1 MQEMPEPNAAFTGS
15 IPENYDRYLGPVLFE
30 PYAKDLVARLNIS
43 DHASVLELACGTG
56 ILTKQLFEKRN
67 PSVKI
72 VATDLNESMLNYG
85 RDRSGSETSVEW
97 KQADATELPF
107 ADQTFDAVVCQF
119 GLMFFPDKEQA
130 VSEVYR
136 VLKRGGAFLFNV
148 WDAIEQNDLPRTAHE
163 VLGKFFAGNPPDFY
177 QVPFSFHDPEE
188 IRLLLSAAGFCD
200 IQLTPL
206 PLAAVAVSAVE
217 VAKGLIHGNPVITAI
232 RERDESSIP
241 EIEAALTAAIAARY
255 GVAPVR
261 ARMQALICTANRA
274 AGL

>member
-1 MQEMPEPNAAFTGS
+1 MPEPNAAFTGS

-43 DHASVLELACGTG
+43 DRASVLELACGTG
-56 ILTKQLFEKRN
+56 ILTRQLFEKRS
-67 PSVKI
+67 PRVKI

-85 RDRSGSETSVEW
+85 RDKSGSETSVEW

-107 ADQTFDAVVCQF
+107 ADQSFDAVVCQF

-136 VLKRGGAFLFNV
+136 VLKPGGAFLFNV

-163 VLGKFFAGNPPDFY
+163 VIGKFFADNPPDFY

-188 IRLLLSAAGFCD
+188 IRSFLSAAGFGD
-200 IQLTPL
+200 LQLTLL
-206 PLAAVAVSAVE
+206 PLAAVAVSAVD
-217 VAKGLIHGNPVITAI
+217 VAKGLIHGNPIITAI
-232 RERDESSIP
+232 RARDESSIP

-261 ARMQALICTANRA
+261 ARMQALICTANRPH
-274 AGL
+274 GL